1 MSATA
6 QETIPG
12 YTYGTAAVGRSP
24 ITLDAFADM
33 QRSVLFGPEDER
45 ALRQAGEV
53 LADQVEAVLDV
64 WYGFVGAN
72 PHLAFY
78 FGDGHGHLN
87 SEYLNRVR
95 RRFGQWII
103 DTCTRPY
110 DQAWLDYQHEIGLRH
125 TAAKKNQTDQVQAV
139 PVVHMRYIITF
150 IYPITATIRPF
161 LAARGH
167 SPAEV
172 EAMFNAWFKAVALQ
186 AALWCAP
193 YVAPADY

>member
-1 MSATA
+1 MNTAT
-6 QETIPG
+6 QEKVPG

-24 ITLDAFADM
+24 ITLDAFTDM
-33 QRSVLFGPEDER
+33 QRSVLFGPEDEH
-45 ALRQAGEV
+45 ALRRAGEV
-53 LADQVEAVLDV
+53 LSDQIEAVLDV

-72 PHLAFY
+72 PHLAYY
-78 FGDGHGHLN
+78 FGDGQGHLN
-87 SEYLNRVR
+87 NEYLARVR
-95 RRFGQWII
+95 RRFGQWIM

-125 TAAKKNQTDQVQAV
+125 TAAKKNQTDHVQAV

-150 IYPITATIRPF
+150 IYPITATIKPF
-161 LAARGH
+161 LGNKGH

-172 EAMFNAWFKAVALQ
+172 EAMFNAWFKAVTLQ

-193 YVAPADY
+193 YVAQADY